1 MQRILLIDENR
12 TSRLTIARFLLER
25 GYGCV
30 AVAAPEELGKGDD
43 GDTVDL
49 LLLAIHDHPEEGL
62 ATIRDLHTHPHTAA
76 LPILAITEDGSL
88 EFSERIFAAGAAAC
102 VARPFKL
109 GALLAKI
116 EGLFRE
122 ESDMEV
128 ADAGLSVP
136 DHLAAHY
143 ARIRE
148 TGRELGD
155 VAEIH
160 TGLHPRLHKFRRLAS
175 PSPEWTPALVEGSLH
190 PFHISEEREF
200 FLVNRVGVV
209 RIPPAAEYHVTE
221 KVVLRRT
228 LSPITAAVDTAQ
240 RQIAPELYSIVTVK
254 GLLCG
259 YLVCVLM
266 SRLMDFYF
274 HRVRP
279 PAEGLR
285 GVYLS
290 RADLEAMPLLIPKPK
305 QQGEFATMAQT
316 LTRCCAPDATPAQAI
331 ERGRLLS
338 TMNARLFSLWGF
350 DEQAIRQLTDLHY

>member
-12 TSRLTIARFLLER
+12 TSRLAIARFLLER
-25 GYGCV
+25 EFGCV
-30 AVAAPEELGKGDD
+30 AVSTPEELGKDGH

-49 LLLAIHDHPEEGL
+49 LILAIHDRPEEGL
-62 ATIRDLHTHPHTAA
+62 AIIRDLHAHPHTAA
-76 LPILAITEDGSL
+76 LPILVLTDDGSL
-88 EFSERIFAAGAAAC
+88 DFSERIFAAGAAAC
-102 VARPFKL
+102 LGRPFKL
-109 GALLAKI
+109 GALLSKI

-122 ESDMEV
+122 ESDAEV
-128 ADAGLSVP
+128 VDAGLSVP

-160 TGLHPRLHKFRRLAS
+160 TGLHPRLHKFRRMAS
-175 PSPEWTPALVEGSLH
+175 PSPEWSPALVEGSIH
-190 PFHISEEREF
+190 PFHISAEREF

-209 RIPPAAEYHVTE
+209 RIPPAEEYHVTE

-228 LSPITAAVDTAQ
+228 LSPVTAAVDTAQ
-240 RQIAPELYSIVTVK
+240 RLIAPELYSIVTVK

-290 RADLEAMPLLIPKPK
+290 RADLEAMPLLILKPR

-316 LTRCCAPDATPAQAI
+316 LARCCAPDAGPSQAI
-331 ERGRLLS
+331 EKGRLLA
-338 TMNARLFSLWGF
+338 TMNTRLFSLWGF
-350 DEQAIRQLTDLHY
+350 DEQAVRQLTDLHY